1 VRKRTLN
8 NQSCP
13 VSLSPRLPGQF
24 IVEMGAELGFAATMT
39 AGTLTPEALP
49 TEIESR
55 DFSGFFCRAH
65 LG

>member
-1 VRKRTLN
+1 
-8 NQSCP
+8 

-24 IVEMGAELGFAATMT
+24 IIEMGAELGFAATMT

-55 DFSGFFCRAH
+55 DVSGFFCRAH